1 MNYELKKSS
10 FLLDENVSRDIL
22 QIWRLLLRD
31 GEDPLPFTIRDP
43 PFPLL
48 DIM

>member
-10 FLLDENVSRDIL
+10 FLLGEKVSRDIL

-31 GEDPLPFTIRDP
+31 GEDPHPFAIRDP

-48 DIM
+48 DIT